1 MKRRFGRNL
10 VAISSGVIFALALA
24 GSAFAYEDVH
34 IPAAA
39 CDSVQAGIA
48 HFHDSP
54 APAQMQ
60 QTPAWGNTSRFV
72 YDRCDA

>member
-1 MKRRFGRNL
+1 MRRSFARKLGTV
-10 VAISSGVIFALALA
+10 VAAVALTLSVA

-34 IPAAA
+34 IPPAA
-39 CDSVQAGIA
+39 CNSVLAGIT

-54 APAQMQ
+54 APEQMQ

-72 YDRCDA
+72 YDRCE

>member
-1 MKRRFGRNL
+1 MSGKLRRRFAATAAGL
-10 VAISSGVIFALALA
+10 LLAMSIV
-24 GSAFAYEDVH
+24 GSAMAYVDVH
-34 IPAAA
+34 IPPAA
-39 CDSVQAGIA
+39 CESVIAGIA

-72 YDRCDA
+72 YDRCE

>member
-1 MKRRFGRNL
+1 MAVMAGIGL
-10 VAISSGVIFALALA
+10 TLALA
-24 GSAFAYEDVH
+24 GSVLAYEDVH
-34 IPAAA
+34 IPPAA
-39 CDSVQAGIA
+39 CDSVLEGIA

-72 YDRCDA
+72 YDQCE

>member
-1 MKRRFGRNL
+1 MSRRLGRR
-10 VAISSGVIFALALA
+10 LAATAAGLLLA
-24 GSAFAYEDVH
+24 MSIVGSVMAYVDVH
-34 IPAAA
+34 IPPAA
-39 CDSVQAGIA
+39 CESVVAGIA

-72 YDRCDA
+72 YDLCE

>member
-1 MKRRFGRNL
+1 MVRSFAHR
-10 VAISSGVIFALALA
+10 VAAVLAATGLTLALA

-34 IPAAA
+34 IPPAA
-39 CDSVQAGIA
+39 CDSVLAGIA

-54 APAQMQ
+54 APEQMQ

-72 YDRCDA
+72 YDRCE

>member
-1 MKRRFGRNL
+1 MYPSLRPRVTAL
-10 VAISSGVIFALALA
+10 VAGLLLALA
-24 GSAFAYEDVH
+24 SVGSALAYEDVH
-34 IPAAA
+34 IPPAA
-39 CDSVQAGIA
+39 CDSVLDGIA

-72 YDRCDA
+72 YDRCE